1 MKIVNGILIDVEIDD
16 ATVNAMLFDDEIAK
30 ECVTKHLVFPHTMQ
44 KIDKTAFETLNL
56 MTSFLESIEVE
67 EGNEY
72 YHSKNNCLIETAT
85 KTLVLGCKNSIIPDD
100 GSVEIIGEFA
110 FNGCMDAKKI
120 EIPEGVK
127 EIHNMAFAYTDFE
140 VIIISESVKLIA
152 EESFILNPQLKSI
165 TIKSKNAFINN
176 MAFGTILELYEFYQE
191 EAYPANSQDLVIK
204 APKDS
209 TAIAYA
215 QRFGIKYEELV

>member
-1 MKIVNGILIDVEIDD
+1 MTIVKGILFDVEIEN
-16 ATVNAMLFDDEIAK
+16 NAS
-30 ECVTKHLVFPHTMQ
+30 HLVFPRTMQ
-44 KIDKTAFETLNL
+44 KIDKMAYESLNL
-56 MTSFLESIEVE
+56 LTSTLETIEVK

-72 YHSKNNCLIETAT
+72 FHSKNNCLIETAT

-100 GSVEIIGEFA
+100 GSVEIIGEYA
-110 FNGCMDAKKI
+110 FNGCMGAKSI

-140 VIIISESVKLIA
+140 EIVIPKSIELIA
-152 EESFILNPQLKSI
+152 EESFVLNPQLKSV
-165 TIKSKNAFINN
+165 TIKSKDAFINN
-176 MAFGTILELYEFYQE
+176 LAFGTILELYNFYQE
-191 EAYPANSQDLVIK
+191 EAYPANSDDLIIR

-215 QRFGIKYEELV
+215 QRFGIKCEELV

>member
-1 MKIVNGILIDVEIDD
+1 MKIENGVLTELDCN
-16 ATVNAMLFDDEIAK
+16 TNN
-30 ECVTKHLVFPHTMQ
+30 LVFPRGMSS
-44 KIDKTAFETLNL
+44 IDKYAYHEFGLTEEIET
-56 MTSFLESIEVE
+56 IEVE
-67 EGNEY
+67 EDNEY

-100 GSVEIIGEFA
+100 GSVEIIGEYA
-110 FNGCMDAKKI
+110 FNGCMGTTSI

-140 VIIISESVKLIA
+140 EIVIPESIELIA
-152 EESFILNPQLKSI
+152 EESFVLNPQLKSI

-176 MAFGTILELYEFYQE
+176 LAFGTILELYDFYQE
-191 EAYPANSQDLVIK
+191 EAYPANSDDLVIK

>member
-1 MKIVNGILIDVEIDD
+1 MTIVKGILFDVEIENN
-16 ATVNAMLFDDEIAK
+16 ATR
-30 ECVTKHLVFPHTMQ
+30 LVFPRAMQ
-44 KIDKTAFETLNL
+44 RIDEMAFESLNL
-56 MTSFLESIEVE
+56 LTTSIESIEIE
-67 EGNEY
+67 DGNEY
-72 YHSKNNCLIETAT
+72 FHSKNNCLIETAT

-100 GSVEIIGEFA
+100 GSVEIIGEYA
-110 FNGCMDAKKI
+110 FNGCMGATSI

-140 VIIISESVKLIA
+140 EIVIPESIELIA
-152 EESFILNPQLKSI
+152 EDCFILNPQLKSI

-176 MAFGTILELYEFYQE
+176 LAFGTILELYDFYQE
-191 EAYPANSQDLVIK
+191 EAYPANSDDLVIK

-215 QRFGIKYEELV
+215 KRFGIKYEEI

>member
-1 MKIVNGILIDVEIDD
+1 MTIVKGILFDVEIEN
-16 ATVNAMLFDDEIAK
+16 NASR
-30 ECVTKHLVFPHTMQ
+30 LVFPSTMQ
-44 KIDKTAFETLNL
+44 KIDKMAYESLNL
-56 MTSFLESIEVE
+56 LTSTLESIEVE

-72 YHSKNNCLIETAT
+72 FHSKNNCLIETAT

-100 GSVEIIGEFA
+100 GSVEIIGEYA
-110 FNGCMDAKKI
+110 FNGCMNAKRI
-120 EIPEGVK
+120 EIPEDVK

-140 VIIISESVKLIA
+140 EIVISESIELIA
-152 EESFILNPQLKSI
+152 ENSFALNPQLKSI

-191 EAYPANSQDLVIK
+191 EAYPANSDDLVIK

-215 QRFGIKYEELV
+215 KRFGIKYEEI

>member
-1 MKIVNGILIDVEIDD
+1 MKIMTIANGILFDVEIEN
-16 ATVNAMLFDDEIAK
+16 NASRI
-30 ECVTKHLVFPHTMQ
+30 VFPRAMQ
-44 KIDKTAFETLNL
+44 RIDKMAYESLNL
-56 MTSFLESIEVE
+56 LTSTLESIEVE

-72 YHSKNNCLIETAT
+72 FHSKNNCLIETAT
-85 KTLVLGCKNSIIPDD
+85 KTLVLGCKNSIIPRD

-110 FNGCMDAKKI
+110 FNGCMGATRI

-140 VIIISESVKLIA
+140 KIVLPKSIELIA
-152 EESFILNPQLKSI
+152 EESFVLNPKLKSI
-165 TIKSKNAFINN
+165 TVKSKDAFINN
-176 MAFGTILELYEFYQE
+176 LAFGTILELYDFYQE
-191 EAYPANSQDLVIK
+191 EAFPANSDELIIK

-215 QRFGIKYEELV
+215 QRFGIKYEEI

>member
-1 MKIVNGILIDVEIDD
+1 MKIVNGILFDVEIENK
-16 ATVNAMLFDDEIAK
+16 ASR
-30 ECVTKHLVFPHTMQ
+30 LVFPSTMQ
-44 KIDKTAFETLNL
+44 KIDKMAYESLNL
-56 MTSFLESIEVE
+56 LTSTLESIEVE

-72 YHSKNNCLIETAT
+72 FHSKNNCLIETAT

-100 GSVEIIGEFA
+100 GSVEIIGEYA
-110 FNGCMDAKKI
+110 FNGCMNAKRI

-140 VIIISESVKLIA
+140 EIVIPESIELIA
-152 EESFILNPQLKSI
+152 ENSFALNPQLKFI
-165 TIKSKNAFINN
+165 TIKSKNAFIND
-176 MAFGTILELYEFYQE
+176 MAFGTILELYDFYQE
-191 EAYPANSQDLVIK
+191 EAYPTNSDDLVIK

-215 QRFGIKYEELV
+215 QRFGIKCEELV

>member
-1 MKIVNGILIDVEIDD
+1 MTIANGILFDVEIENN
-16 ATVNAMLFDDEIAK
+16 VSRI
-30 ECVTKHLVFPHTMQ
+30 VFPRTMQ
-44 KIDKTAFETLNL
+44 RIDKMAYESLNL
-56 MTSFLESIEVE
+56 LTSTLESIEVE

-72 YHSKNNCLIETAT
+72 FHSKNNCLVETET

-110 FNGCMDAKKI
+110 FNGCMGAKSI

-140 VIIISESVKLIA
+140 EIVIPESIELIA
-152 EESFILNPQLKSI
+152 ENCFALNPQLKSI

-191 EAYPANSQDLVIK
+191 EAYPANSDDLVIK

-215 QRFGIKYEELV
+215 QRFGIKCEELV

>member
-1 MKIVNGILIDVEIDD
+1 
-16 ATVNAMLFDDEIAK
+16 
-30 ECVTKHLVFPHTMQ
+30 MQ
-44 KIDKTAFETLNL
+44 KIDKMAYESLNL
-56 MTSFLESIEVE
+56 LTSTLESIEVE

-72 YHSKNNCLIETAT
+72 FHSKNNCLIETAT
-85 KTLVLGCKNSIIPDD
+85 KTLVLGCKNSIIPRD

-110 FNGCMDAKKI
+110 FNGCMGATSI

-140 VIIISESVKLIA
+140 EIVLPKSIEPIA
-152 EESFILNPQLKSI
+152 EESFVLNPKLKSI
-165 TIKSKNAFINN
+165 TVKSKDAFINN
-176 MAFGTILELYEFYQE
+176 LAFGTILELYDFYQE
-191 EAYPANSQDLVIK
+191 EAFPANSDELIIK

-215 QRFGIKYEELV
+215 QRFGIKYEEI

>member
-1 MKIVNGILIDVEIDD
+1 MKIMTIVNGILFDVEIENK
-16 ATVNAMLFDDEIAK
+16 ASRI
-30 ECVTKHLVFPHTMQ
+30 VFPRSMQ
-44 KIDKTAFETLNL
+44 RIDKMAYESLNL
-56 MTSFLESIEVE
+56 LTSTLESIEVE

-72 YHSKNNCLIETAT
+72 FHSKNNCLIETAT

-110 FNGCMDAKKI
+110 FNGCMGATSI

-140 VIIISESVKLIA
+140 EIVLPKSIELIA
-152 EESFILNPQLKSI
+152 EESFVLNPKLKSI
-165 TIKSKNAFINN
+165 TVKSKDAFINN
-176 MAFGTILELYEFYQE
+176 LAFGTILELYDFYQE
-191 EAYPANSQDLVIK
+191 EAYPANSDDLVIK

-215 QRFGIKYEELV
+215 QRFGIKYEEI

>member
-1 MKIVNGILIDVEIDD
+1 MKIMTIVNGILFDVEIEN
-16 ATVNAMLFDDEIAK
+16 NASRI
-30 ECVTKHLVFPHTMQ
+30 VFPRTMQ
-44 KIDKTAFETLNL
+44 RIDKMAYESLNL
-56 MTSFLESIEVE
+56 LTSTLESIEVE

-72 YHSKNNCLIETAT
+72 FHSKNNCLVETAT
-85 KTLVLGCKNSIIPDD
+85 KTLVLGCKNSIIPCD

-110 FNGCMDAKKI
+110 FNGCMGATSI

-140 VIIISESVKLIA
+140 EIVLPKSIELIA
-152 EESFILNPQLKSI
+152 EESFVLNPKLKSI
-165 TIKSKNAFINN
+165 TVKSKDAFINN
-176 MAFGTILELYEFYQE
+176 LAFGTILELYDFYQE

-209 TAIAYA
+209 TAIVYA
-215 QRFGIKYEELV
+215 KRFGIKYEEI

>member
-1 MKIVNGILIDVEIDD
+1 MTIVNGILFDVEIEN
-16 ATVNAMLFDDEIAK
+16 NASRI
-30 ECVTKHLVFPHTMQ
+30 VFPRTMQ
-44 KIDKTAFETLNL
+44 RIDKMAYESLNL
-56 MTSFLESIEVE
+56 LTSTLESIEVE

-72 YHSKNNCLIETAT
+72 FHSKNNCLVETAT
-85 KTLVLGCKNSIIPDD
+85 KTLVLGCKNSIIPCD

-110 FNGCMDAKKI
+110 FNGCMGATSI

-140 VIIISESVKLIA
+140 EIVLPKSIELIA
-152 EESFILNPQLKSI
+152 EESFVLNPKLKSI
-165 TIKSKNAFINN
+165 TVKSKDAFINN
-176 MAFGTILELYEFYQE
+176 LAFGTILELYDFYQE
-191 EAYPANSQDLVIK
+191 EAFPANSQDLVIK

-215 QRFGIKYEELV
+215 QRFGIKYEEI

>member
-1 MKIVNGILIDVEIDD
+1 MTIVNGILFDVEIEN
-16 ATVNAMLFDDEIAK
+16 NASRI
-30 ECVTKHLVFPHTMQ
+30 VFPRTMQ
-44 KIDKTAFETLNL
+44 RIDKMAYESLNL
-56 MTSFLESIEVE
+56 LTSTLETIEVE

-72 YHSKNNCLIETAT
+72 FHSKNNCLVETAT
-85 KTLVLGCKNSIIPDD
+85 KTLVLGCKNSIIPCD

-110 FNGCMDAKKI
+110 FNGCMGATRI

-140 VIIISESVKLIA
+140 EIVIPESIELIA
-152 EESFILNPQLKSI
+152 ENSFVLNPKLKSI
-165 TIKSKNAFINN
+165 TIKSQDAFIND
-176 MAFGTILELYEFYQE
+176 MAFGTILELYDFYQE
-191 EAYPANSQDLVIK
+191 EAFPANSQDLVIK

-215 QRFGIKYEELV
+215 QRFGIKYEEI

>member
-1 MKIVNGILIDVEIDD
+1 MTIVNGILFDVEIENN
-16 ATVNAMLFDDEIAK
+16 ATR
-30 ECVTKHLVFPHTMQ
+30 LVFPRAMQ
-44 KIDKTAFETLNL
+44 RIDEMTFESLNL
-56 MTSFLESIEVE
+56 LTASIESIEVE
-67 EGNEY
+67 DGNEY
-72 YHSKNNCLIETAT
+72 FHSKNNCLIETAT

-100 GSVEIIGEFA
+100 GSVEIIGEYA
-110 FNGCMDAKKI
+110 FNGCMGATSI

-140 VIIISESVKLIA
+140 EIVIPASIELIA
-152 EESFILNPQLKSI
+152 EESFVLNPQFKSI
-165 TIKSKNAFINN
+165 TIKSKDAFINN
-176 MAFGTILELYEFYQE
+176 LAFGTILELYDFYQE
-191 EAYPANSQDLVIK
+191 EVYPANSDDLVIK

>member
-1 MKIVNGILIDVEIDD
+1 MKIENGILTELDCN
-16 ATVNAMLFDDEIAK
+16 TTN
-30 ECVTKHLVFPHTMQ
+30 LVFPRDMSSIG
-44 KIDKTAFETLNL
+44 KSAYDEFGLNEEVET
-56 MTSFLESIEVE
+56 IEVE

-72 YHSKNNCLIETAT
+72 YHSKNNCLVETET

-110 FNGCMDAKKI
+110 FNGCMGAKSI

-140 VIIISESVKLIA
+140 EIVIPESIELIA
-152 EESFILNPQLKSI
+152 EDCFALNPQLKSI

-191 EAYPANSQDLVIK
+191 EAYPANSDDLVIK

-209 TAIAYA
+209 TAIVYA
-215 QRFGIKYEELV
+215 QRFGIKYEEI

>member
-1 MKIVNGILIDVEIDD
+1 MKIMTIVNGILFDVEIEN
-16 ATVNAMLFDDEIAK
+16 NASRI
-30 ECVTKHLVFPHTMQ
+30 VFPRTMQ
-44 KIDKTAFETLNL
+44 RIDKMAYESLNL
-56 MTSFLESIEVE
+56 LTSTLETIEVE

-72 YHSKNNCLIETAT
+72 FHSKNNCLVETAT
-85 KTLVLGCKNSIIPDD
+85 KTLVLGCKNSIIPCD

-110 FNGCMDAKKI
+110 FNGCMGATRI

-140 VIIISESVKLIA
+140 EIVIPESIELIA
-152 EESFILNPQLKSI
+152 ENSFVLNPKLKSI
-165 TIKSKNAFINN
+165 TIKSQDAFIND
-176 MAFGTILELYEFYQE
+176 MAFGTILELYDFYQE
-191 EAYPANSQDLVIK
+191 EAFPANSQDLVIK

-215 QRFGIKYEELV
+215 QRFGIKYEEI

>member
-1 MKIVNGILIDVEIDD
+1 MTIANGILFDVEIEN
-16 ATVNAMLFDDEIAK
+16 NASRI
-30 ECVTKHLVFPHTMQ
+30 VFPRTMQ
-44 KIDKTAFETLNL
+44 RIDKMAYESWNL
-56 MTSFLESIEVE
+56 LTSTLESIEVE

-72 YHSKNNCLIETAT
+72 FHSKNNCLIETAT

-110 FNGCMDAKKI
+110 FNGCMGATSI

-140 VIIISESVKLIA
+140 EIVLPKSIELIA
-152 EESFILNPQLKSI
+152 EESFVLNPKLKSI
-165 TIKSKNAFINN
+165 TVKSKDAFINN
-176 MAFGTILELYEFYQE
+176 LAFGTILELYDFYQE
-191 EAYPANSQDLVIK
+191 EAFPANSDELIIK

-215 QRFGIKYEELV
+215 QRFGIKYEKI

>member
-1 MKIVNGILIDVEIDD
+1 MKIMTIVNGILFDVEIENN
-16 ATVNAMLFDDEIAK
+16 ATR
-30 ECVTKHLVFPHTMQ
+30 LVFPRAMQ
-44 KIDKTAFETLNL
+44 RIDEMTFESLNL
-56 MTSFLESIEVE
+56 LTASIESIEVE
-67 EGNEY
+67 DGNEY
-72 YHSKNNCLIETAT
+72 FHSKNNCLIETAT

-100 GSVEIIGEFA
+100 GSVEIIGEYA
-110 FNGCMDAKKI
+110 FNGCMGATSI

-140 VIIISESVKLIA
+140 EIVIPASIELIA
-152 EESFILNPQLKSI
+152 EESFVLNPQFKSI
-165 TIKSKNAFINN
+165 TIKSKDAFINN
-176 MAFGTILELYEFYQE
+176 LAFGTILELYDFYQE
-191 EAYPANSQDLVIK
+191 EVYPANSDDLVIK